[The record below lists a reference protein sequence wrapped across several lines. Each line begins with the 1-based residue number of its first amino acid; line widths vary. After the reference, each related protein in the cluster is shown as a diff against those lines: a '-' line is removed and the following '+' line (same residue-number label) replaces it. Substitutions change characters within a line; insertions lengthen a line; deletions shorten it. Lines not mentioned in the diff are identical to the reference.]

1 MSKLLIGTGA
11 LALLAIAGYYVS
23 ATYATIKNVKRKDG
37 QTGQDV
43 LYRIRQEEREKLRT
57 KAYVENMQ
65 AQANW
70 NNQSNQREEIYLM
83 HNMKR
88 WNDEE

>member
-1 MSKLLIGTGA
+1 MSKILIGTGA
-11 LALLAIAGYYVS
+11 IALLSIAGYYAS

-43 LYRIRQEEREKLRT
+43 LYRIRQEERDKART
-57 KAYVENMQ
+57 KAYIDNMQ